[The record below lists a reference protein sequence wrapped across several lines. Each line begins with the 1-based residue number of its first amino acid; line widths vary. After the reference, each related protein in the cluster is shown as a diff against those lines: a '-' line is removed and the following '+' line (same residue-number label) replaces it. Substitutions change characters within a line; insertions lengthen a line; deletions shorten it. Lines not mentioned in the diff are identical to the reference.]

1 MRYEVS
7 LTRTDVTYATVE
19 VEAASAEEAEAAAE
33 RMLRDPDF
41 EPEGDDV
48 HLGSWGVDSAEP
60 LSG

>member
-1 MRYEVS
+1 MRK
-7 LTRTDVTYATVE
+7 LARGTVTKILKEHPVHPHKIEYYL
-19 VEAASAEEAEAAAE
+19 E
-33 RMLRDPDF
+33 RRDPDF